1 MKQKTIYVC
10 ETCKYENK
18 DALEMRHLEAGHL
31 GLTLNEL
38 REYEILKRELSAVCA
53 EFASHNTAKARATF
67 QSTLDRL
74 VAFEKEHNLNDSAG
88 ETQI

>member
-18 DALEMRHLEAGHL
+18 DALEMRHHEAEHL

-38 REYEILKRELSAVCA
+38 REYEILKRELSAACA
-53 EFASHNTAKARATF
+53 EFVSHNTAKARATF

-88 ETQI
+88 KTQI

>member
-1 MKQKTIYVC
+1 MKQKIIYVC

-18 DALEMRHLEAGHL
+18 DALKMRHHEAEHL

-67 QSTLDRL
+67 QSTLDHL
-74 VAFEKEHNLNDSAG
+74 VAFEKEHNLNNSAS